1 MNELMSFEQFIN
13 KIDEEQKIFEA
24 QIIDYNDEIISIEEC
39 GELEMVDISVTGNQL
54 FYCQDILIHNCAT
67 NNIDADN
74 STISDSYGS
83 LMTADFL
90 MFILQTEDMKKTGDV
105 VFKITKNRF
114 SGMTESFP
122 MKVNYVYMRFEDP
135 AVLQSFTG
143 DMNQVAFMEQFEIN
157 KKATDEQLREAR
169 QADVEI
175 AKKFDEVHKVFESTD
190 KIEIPPIPL
199 EEVKSMDDLLKDLF

>member
-157 KKATDEQLREAR
+157 KKAADEQLREAR

>member
-190 KIEIPPIPL
+190 KIEIPAIPL

>member
-1 MNELMSFEQFIN
+1 
-13 KIDEEQKIFEA
+13 
-24 QIIDYNDEIISIEEC
+24 
-39 GELEMVDISVTGNQL
+39 
-54 FYCQDILIHNCAT
+54 
-67 NNIDADN
+67 
-74 STISDSYGS
+74 
-83 LMTADFL
+83 
-90 MFILQTEDMKKTGDV
+90 
-105 VFKITKNRF
+105 
-114 SGMTESFP
+114 MTESFP

-190 KIEIPPIPL
+190 KIEIPAIPL

>member
-157 KKATDEQLREAR
+157 KKAADEQLREAR

-190 KIEIPPIPL
+190 KIEIPAIPL

>member
-122 MKVNYVYMRFEDP
+122 MKANYVYMRFEDP

>member
-157 KKATDEQLREAR
+157 KKATGEQLREAR
-169 QADVEI
+169 RADVEI

>member
-157 KKATDEQLREAR
+157 KKATDGQLREAR

-190 KIEIPPIPL
+190 KIEIPAIPL

>member
-169 QADVEI
+169 HADVEI

-190 KIEIPPIPL
+190 KIEIPAIPL

>member
-1 MNELMSFEQFIN
+1 MNELMSFKQFIN

>member
-157 KKATDEQLREAR
+157 KKATDGQLREAR

>member
-169 QADVEI
+169 RADVEI